1 MDIMQAVKKS
11 GKDMLKCAAVK
22 HGVLVYGPGLIITL
36 LPDGF
41 VLMDSRSG
49 KLIYRRL
56 I

>member
-1 MDIMQAVKKS
+1 MDIMQAVKKIREEQAEVCRRKAWS
-11 GKDMLKCAAVK
+11 V
-22 HGVLVYGPGLIITL
+22 GVWAGLIITL